1 MPMRPRLER
10 PRQTTH
16 IQAMTED
23 QMVGF
28 KVASIVV
35 AVMLVAAATI
45 GMAYFATGAGLP
57 IWGAALGP
65 ILLVLTLWLHLK
77 GRRK

>member
-1 MPMRPRLER
+1 
-10 PRQTTH
+10 
-16 IQAMTED
+16 
-23 QMVGF
+23 MVGF
-28 KVASIVV
+28 KVASLVV
-35 AVMLVAAATI
+35 AVMIVAAATI
-45 GMAYFATGAGLP
+45 GMAYFAIGAGLP